1 MRQLD
6 RREDRSSSLFGN
18 LLKRLRGLATGESDN
33 GGLRETLEDLL
44 EEGAPQDDDDPD
56 HLTAEQRSLL
66 LNALSFGELRV
77 EDVMIPRADIKAV
90 EAGAS
95 LAEVVEAMRECGHSQ
110 LIVYRDKLDDVV
122 GIVNIK
128 DLLAFWGDG
137 ESFELIQ
144 VMRKVLVVPSS
155 MRVLDLLIELRD
167 TRSHMA
173 VVVDEFGGTDGL
185 VTVEDLV
192 HEILGEI
199 HDEHAPEPEPDHE
212 IGDDGEIEVDAR
224 IDLEDLEDLLGWP
237 LHRPEDY
244 EEVDTLAGLIFVLID
259 RIPEIGE
266 TVVHPDGWE
275 LDILDADPRRIKRVR
290 IRKPQPSRATTPDHT

>member
-1 MRQLD
+1 MRQLE
-6 RREDRSSSLFGN
+6 RRDDRSSSLFGN
-18 LLKRLRGLATGESDN
+18 LLKRLRGLATGENDN

-44 EEGAPQDDDDPD
+44 EEGPPEDDDPD
-56 HLTAEQRSLL
+56 QLTADQRALL
-66 LNALSFGELRV
+66 LNALSFGEMRV
-77 EDVMIPRADIKAV
+77 DDVMIPRADIKAV
-90 EAGAS
+90 DSTAS
-95 LAEVVEAMRECGHSQ
+95 LTEVVAALRECGHSR

-137 ESFELIQ
+137 ETFELIQ

-185 VTVEDLV
+185 VTIEDLV

-212 IGDDGEIEVDAR
+212 IGEDGEIEVDAR
-224 IDLEDLEDLLGWP
+224 IDLEDLEELLGQP
-237 LHRPEDY
+237 LHSPEDH

-275 LDILDADPRRIKRVR
+275 LDILEADPRRIKRVR
-290 IRKPQPSRATTPDHT
+290 IRQIQSSQAAAPDHA